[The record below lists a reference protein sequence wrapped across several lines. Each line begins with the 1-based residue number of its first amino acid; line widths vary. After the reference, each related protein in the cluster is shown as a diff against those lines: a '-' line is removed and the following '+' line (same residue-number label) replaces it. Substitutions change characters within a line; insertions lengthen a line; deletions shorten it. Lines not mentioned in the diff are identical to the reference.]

1 MSAPIETY
9 KDRVATRKLLEH
21 KSEFSFH
28 RFEKFFTWFEGNT
41 TLSTEEACTI
51 ANLARE
57 EENKYLRTHRE
68 EPIDKLLC
76 EVQTFQEWELLPA
89 EAKNFQMLRIID
101 LALSFY
107 YGLE

>member
-21 KSEFSFH
+21 KSEFSFQ
-28 RFEKFFTWFEGNT
+28 RYEKFFAWFEGNS
-41 TLSTEEACTI
+41 TLSAEEACTI

-57 EENKYLRTHRE
+57 EENTYLRAHRD
-68 EPIDKLLC
+68 EPIDNLLC
-76 EVQTFQEWELLPA
+76 EVQTLQEWELLPA
-89 EAKNFQMLRIID
+89 EAKNFHMLRIID
-101 LALSFY
+101 LSLSFY

>member
-1 MSAPIETY
+1 MPPLNAYIN
-9 KDRVATRKLLEH
+9 RVATQKLLEQ
-21 KSEFSFH
+21 KSEFSFQ
-28 RFEKFFTWFEGNT
+28 RYEKFFAWFEGNS

>member
-89 EAKNFQMLRIID
+89 EAKKFHMLRIID

>member
-1 MSAPIETY
+1 MPPLNAYIN
-9 KDRVATRKLLEH
+9 RVATRKLLEH

-89 EAKNFQMLRIID
+89 EAKNFHMLRIID